1 MVSAMPQCKY
11 MSCLTVPVVVVV
23 VTVAIV
29 VWSPFR
35 VMGMA
40 CKDSG
45 YLSKL

>member
-11 MSCLTVPVVVVV
+11 MSCLTVPVVVV
-23 VTVAIV
+23 TVAVV